1 MMEYAKGN
9 YGEAQNWLEKAT
21 KVANLPE
28 ANANLGLLALQQGN
42 VQQAE
47 QLIAKATGA
56 NGLSEVLGNLH
67 LAQGK
72 YAQAEQ
78 DFGYKATNSA
88 ALAQILN
95 KNYQAAAQTLKNVK
109 NADAIT
115 DYLKAILN
123 ARTGNNAAAAQ
134 ALATAVAKDPSLAA
148 YAAKDLELKN
158 VQK

>member
-1 MMEYAKGN
+1 MWDM
-9 YGEAQNWLEKAT
+9 T
-21 KVANLPE
+21 
-28 ANANLGLLALQQGN
+28 
-42 VQQAE
+42 
-47 QLIAKATGA
+47 ISKATGA
-56 NGLSEVLGNLH
+56 NGLNEVLGNLH
-67 LAQGK
+67 LAQGL
-72 YAQAEQ
+72 YAQAEE
-78 DFGYKATNSA
+78 DFGKLPTNSA

-95 KNYQAAAQTLKNVK
+95 KNYQAAAQTLANVR
-109 NADAIT
+109 NADATT